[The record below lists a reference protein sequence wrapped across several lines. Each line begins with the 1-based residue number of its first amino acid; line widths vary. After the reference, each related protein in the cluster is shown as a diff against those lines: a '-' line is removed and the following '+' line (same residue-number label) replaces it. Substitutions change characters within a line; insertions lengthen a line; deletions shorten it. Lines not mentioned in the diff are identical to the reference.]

1 MERKRKIC
9 YTGKQLIKNIRHCQE
24 RKMDLKLSELLGET
38 TEYHNKRDAEIRKPK
53 SWLKSISAFAN
64 GTGGALIFGIAD
76 DDTVTRIENIK
87 SVSEFV
93 SQKIKERIS
102 PFPEVTM
109 QIHSTENGKNLLTV
123 EVMEGQ
129 ETPYYYR
136 GDGSTE
142 AFVRIGNESVTA
154 NAAELKR
161 LVLRGKNSSFDSLM
175 TYYDFKDYSFS
186 KLRERTG

>member
-1 MERKRKIC
+1 
-9 YTGKQLIKNIRHCQE
+9 
-24 RKMDLKLSELLGET
+24 MDLKLSELLGET
-38 TEYHNKRDAEIRKPK
+38 TEYDKKRDVEIRKPK

-64 GTGGALIFGIAD
+64 GTGGTLIFGIAD
-76 DDTVTRIENIK
+76 DDTVTRIEDIK

-154 NAAELKR
+154 NAAGLKR

>member
-38 TEYHNKRDAEIRKPK
+38 TEYDNKRDAEIRKPK

-76 DDTVTRIENIK
+76 DDTVTRIEDIK

>member
-76 DDTVTRIENIK
+76 DDTVTRIEDIK